1 MVLQTGALATTVEPM
16 AATPDVTYTP
26 APTGHS
32 PSTDQTPHRRTFWA
46 ILVFATITSIIGNV
60 THALLTVQE
69 RSTLMLTV
77 AAAVAVIPPIVLLL
91 ATHSVGLLVR
101 SINSGWVYKAA
112 VMITVTLAT
121 FAFRLSFDA
130 LKELAIHAGVRNSI
144 AWLWPLTVDLSIG
157 QATLALLSLDR
168 PKQRPR
174 TQQTPEEATE
184 GERDV
189 GGQGN
194 DRPHDISAKHVTQLG
209 NSSNNNHN
217 GRKPELHITADSAAP
232 AAGGV
237 RADLWSDVAETLV
250 REKVTSKSVEKT
262 ADVLRLWDQR
272 IPPTTIASR
281 TGIHRD
287 TVSNIISGAEGLLS
301 TADRLHA

>member
-1 MVLQTGALATTVEPM
+1 M
-16 AATPDVTYTP
+16 AATPDATYTP
-26 APTGHS
+26 APIGHN
-32 PSTDQTPHRRTFWA
+32 PSRDQKPQRRTFWA
-46 ILVFATITSIIGNV
+46 ILVFATITSITGNV
-60 THALLTVQE
+60 THALLNVQE

-77 AAAVAVIPPIVLLL
+77 AAAVAVIPPTVLLL

-112 VMITVTLAT
+112 VMITVTLAA

-168 PKQRPR
+168 PKQRPHS
-174 TQQTPEEATE
+174 QQTPEENGAAA
-184 GERDV
+184 GEC
-189 GGQGN
+189 
-194 DRPHDISAKHVTQLG
+194 DIESVNIAQLG
-209 NSSNNNHN
+209 DSSNNTRD
-217 GRKPELHITADSAAP
+217 GLRPELHITADSAVP
-232 AAGGV
+232 ATGG

-262 ADVLRLWDQR
+262 ADVLRLWDQH

-287 TVSNIISGAEGLLS
+287 TVSNIISGAEDLLS

>member
-1 MVLQTGALATTVEPM
+1 M
-16 AATPDVTYTP
+16 AATPDATFTP
-26 APTGHS
+26 TPTGHN
-32 PSTDQTPHRRTFWA
+32 PSSDQTPHRRTFWA
-46 ILVFATITSIIGNV
+46 ILVFATITSITGNV
-60 THALLTVQE
+60 THALLNVQE

-77 AAAVAVIPPIVLLL
+77 AAAVAVIPPTVLLL

-168 PKQRPR
+168 PKQRPHTR
-174 TQQTPEEATE
+174 QTPEEAVISA
-184 GERDV
+184 EREHGV
-189 GGQGN
+189 GGQEN
-194 DRPHDISAKHVTQLG
+194 DRPHAISAKHVAQLG
-209 NSSNNNHN
+209 ASSNNSPN
-217 GRKPELHITADSAAP
+217 GLKPELHITADSAVP

-262 ADVLRLWDQR
+262 ADVLRLWDQH

-287 TVSNIISGAEGLLS
+287 TVSNIISGAEDLLS